1 MKEEV
6 KGERFWIDGRRR
18 VKEEVRRRRRR
29 RRNDEEDGRLFS
41 QFFRSEANGR
51 WVTSDRFP

>member
-29 RRNDEEDGRLFS
+29 NDEEDGRLFS
-41 QFFRSEANGR
+41 QFFRSDANGR
-51 WVTSDRFP
+51 WVTSHRFP

>member
-18 VKEEVRRRRRR
+18 VKEEV